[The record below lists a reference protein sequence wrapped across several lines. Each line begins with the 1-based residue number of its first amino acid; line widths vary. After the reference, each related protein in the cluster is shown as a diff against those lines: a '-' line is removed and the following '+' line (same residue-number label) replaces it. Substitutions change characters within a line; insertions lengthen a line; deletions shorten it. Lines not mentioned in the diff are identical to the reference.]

1 VHFLYKYLKDDRYAT
16 LWVDASSPKEAE
28 DKIRQRVKTYIATD
42 EVYTI

>member
-1 VHFLYKYLKDDRYAT
+1 VHFLYKYLKNDLYAT
-16 LWVDASSPKEAE
+16 LWTDASSPKEAE